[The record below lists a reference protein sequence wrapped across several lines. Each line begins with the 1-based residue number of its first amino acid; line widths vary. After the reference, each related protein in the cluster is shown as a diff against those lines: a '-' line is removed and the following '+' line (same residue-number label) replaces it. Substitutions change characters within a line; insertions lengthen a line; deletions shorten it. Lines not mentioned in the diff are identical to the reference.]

1 MRNLSACFSVL
12 LLLSSQLGCGDD
24 AGARAPDRTDGRP
37 ADGGGAS
44 GGGGALGGGGA
55 IGSGGAVGRDGGSA
69 GSGDGGAAIEPS
81 LDGGEP
87 FPDDGSAGT
96 GGSSTGSGGSGGAFG
111 PDGDVIGFD
120 VATEAV
126 VDVAAEAPDASV
138 DVPMGTDGGSAGVD
152 APGSSPD
159 YIIIA
164 ADGLAASARRYR
176 DFRRASGFNVELAM
190 VGDIVGSSADAA
202 AASARMRDYVRSL
215 YMGRDH
221 ARPVY
226 LLLLGDSQ
234 PTWPGDRSGV
244 PAGVWHS
251 AAGEL
256 VVSDNVYA
264 DVDGDDIP
272 DLAVGRITA
281 DSDAEADAVRAKVEA
296 YEANYVPGEWNRRL
310 GIFAST
316 SGMGDLVDTIIETI
330 VYDITEAIPYE
341 FDVSM
346 TYARQISPYVYVPEQ
361 FSDQVY
367 RRINEGSL
375 LTAYVGHGSRDGFA
389 QLDWSGE
396 AYPILDTERLEK
408 LAATQR
414 SPILVFVAC
423 TTGAFVDG
431 ESVSERILVQK
442 DAPAAILS
450 STEISDPYANAL
462 FIYEVSQAFTNVRVG
477 RIGDAFL
484 RAKQQML
491 GNDDEVRRRIDA
503 LAALLVSGS
512 ARDALKH
519 SHLHMYTLFGDPA
532 MAVTYPDLAQVV
544 AATALQPVAA
554 STVKAGAD
562 LWVTTTISAPANA
575 AEVVVTLESP
585 RKVILGQIAT
595 VPPDGDPNRDAVI
608 ASNYQIANDKV
619 AGRAVVS
626 ATGTS
631 FTARLTVPAN
641 LPPGQYHVKSFVRDS
656 GGDYAGT
663 LPITVN

>member
-1 MRNLSACFSVL
+1 MRSLSACFSVL

-37 ADGGGAS
+37 AGS
-44 GGGGALGGGGA
+44 GGALGGGGA
-55 IGSGGAVGRDGGSA
+55 LGSGGAVGRDGGSA
-69 GSGDGGAAIEPS
+69 VSGDGGGDGGAAIEPS
-81 LDGGEP
+81 LDGAKP
-87 FPDDGSAGT
+87 FLDDGSAGT
-96 GGSSTGSGGSGGAFG
+96 GDTSTGSGGGGGAFG
-111 PDGDVIGFD
+111 PDGGVTGLD
-120 VATEAV
+120 VATEVV
-126 VDVAAEAPDASV
+126 VDAVGGARDASM
-138 DVPMGTDGGSAGVD
+138 DVPMGTDGGSAGLD
-152 APGSSPD
+152 APGNSPD

-164 ADGLAASARRYR
+164 ADGLAASAKRYR
-176 DFRRASGFNVELAM
+176 DFRRATGFTVELAM

-202 AASARMRDYVRSL
+202 AATARMRDYVRSL

-244 PAGVWHS
+244 PAGVWQS

-296 YEANYVPGEWNRRL
+296 YEANHVPGEWNRRL

-316 SGMGDLVDTIIETI
+316 SGMGDLIDTIIETI

-346 TYARQISPYVYVPEQ
+346 TYARQISAYVYVPEQ

-389 QLDWSGE
+389 QLDWSGKT
-396 AYPILDTERLEK
+396 YPILDTDRLEK
-408 LAATQR
+408 LAVTHR

-423 TTGAFVDG
+423 TTGDFVDG

-442 DAPAAILS
+442 EAPVAILS
-450 STEISDPYANAL
+450 STEISDPYANAV
-462 FIYEVSQAFTNVRVG
+462 FIYEVSQAFTNVRAARV
-477 RIGDAFL
+477 GDAFL
-484 RAKQQML
+484 LAKQHML

-532 MAVTYPDLAQVV
+532 MAVTYPERAQVV

-554 STVKAGAD
+554 STVNAGME
-562 LWVTTTISAPANA
+562 LFVTTTIPAPANA
-575 AEVVVTLESP
+575 AEVVVTLESQ
-585 RKVILGQIAT
+585 RKVILGQIAP
-595 VPPDGDPNRDAVI
+595 VPADGDPNRDAVI
-608 ASNYQIANDKV
+608 TSNYQIANDKV
-619 AGRAVVS
+619 AGRATIS

-641 LPPGQYHVKSFVRDS
+641 LPPGQYHIKAFVRDS